1 MTTQARFRQAHA
13 DLLASYEKIREEF
26 ADLDDQ
32 TLARFL
38 GKYNSAQMRQ
48 QVREYG
54 DGYTI
59 RSVPSHVEEIFLAD
73 VLVLI
78 AMNSPK
84 LDNNSVFSPHTPLTD
99 IHDWSEYRCLR
110 PEAYLQNG
118 DHVKFQFFVWEQD
131 CAVQGEVNKRGE
143 STRNARKN
151 QRFLF
156 NQRPRLRELHR
167 LQEEMSEGFLSSCK
181 EWLRSHDRKL
191 VVLTSCRREKCSPTI
206 DELRG
211 DETALHIPTKLF
223 GLNIN
228 IMNEIISKIPE

>member
-1 MTTQARFRQAHA
+1 MTTQPKFRQAHV
-13 DLLASYEKIREEF
+13 DLLASYEEIREEF

-38 GKYNSAQMRQ
+38 GKYNSAQLRQ
-48 QVREYG
+48 QVREHG

-59 RSVPSHVEEIFLAD
+59 RSVPSHVEEILLAD

-84 LDNNSVFSPHTPLTD
+84 LDNNSVFSPYSPLTD
-99 IHDWSEYRCLR
+99 IHYWSEYRCLR

-118 DHVKFQFFVWEQD
+118 DLVKFQFFVWEQD
-131 CAVQGEVNKRGE
+131 CAVHGEVNKRGE
-143 STRNARKN
+143 STSNARKN

-156 NQRPRLRELHR
+156 NQRPRLRELHS

-181 EWLRSHDRKL
+181 EWLRSRDRKL
-191 VVLTSCRREKCSPTI
+191 VVLTNQKRVNFPSPI

-223 GLNIN
+223 GLNVN